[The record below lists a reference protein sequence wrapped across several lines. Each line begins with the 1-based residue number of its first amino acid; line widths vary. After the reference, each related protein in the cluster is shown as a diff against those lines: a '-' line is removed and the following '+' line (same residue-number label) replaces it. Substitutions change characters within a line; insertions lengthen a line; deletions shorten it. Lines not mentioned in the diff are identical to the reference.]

1 MTESNEKL
9 LIDIRELSELTGISV
24 GSLYHWA
31 SEGRIP
37 CVRLSARCLRFS
49 LPAIREWLAE
59 LNEPATEPPS
69 GPSANI
75 TVSTKNNL
83 RNKNVRED

>member
-9 LIDIRELSELTGISV
+9 LVNIRELSELTGIKV

-49 LPAIREWLAE
+49 LPAIREWLAR
-59 LNEPATEPPS
+59 LSEPP
-69 GPSANI
+69 
-75 TVSTKNNL
+75 TE
-83 RNKNVRED
+83 R

>member
-1 MTESNEKL
+1 MTESREKL
-9 LIDIRELSELTGISV
+9 LIDIRELSQLTGIAV

-37 CVRLSARCLRFS
+37 CIRLSARCLRFS

-59 LNEPATEPPS
+59 LNEPAVTRQVT
-69 GPSANI
+69 G
-75 TVSTKNNL
+75 
-83 RNKNVRED
+83 R